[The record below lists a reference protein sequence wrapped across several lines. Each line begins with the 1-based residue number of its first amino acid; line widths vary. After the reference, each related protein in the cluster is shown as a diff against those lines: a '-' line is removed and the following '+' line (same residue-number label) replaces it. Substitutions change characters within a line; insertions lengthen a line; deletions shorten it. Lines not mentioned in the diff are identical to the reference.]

1 MGIKNYVMTITYGII
16 LTSLSVFFIVMDF
29 LAKDLSKFTKWF
41 IVLLICLLYIAV
53 YYFEKKLSF
62 LNIITKKTTI
72 PQKIKTETIEETE
85 RQRKTEMMNS
95 ISNYII
101 TKSQEGVNME
111 TIINSLI
118 RTGYE
123 PKTVDSVLQEMVN
136 KGILRIEKASSQ
148 EVNET
153 AVHKEVKQP
162 EPKPEAVNEPQQVE
176 IAEPEETP
184 TQTNE
189 DTADEVNKTIEEE
202 VDLTDNNKPKK
213 GKKQNKKAKFV
224 CNICGEEFERKTKFA
239 KHVTKEH

>member
-118 RTGYE
+118 RQATN
-123 PKTVDSVLQEMVN
+123 PKLLIQYYKKWLIKAFLELKRLHHRKLMKQQFIKKLNNQNLNQKPLMNLN
-136 KGILRIEKASSQ
+136 KLK
-148 EVNET
+148 
-153 AVHKEVKQP
+153 
-162 EPKPEAVNEPQQVE
+162 
-176 IAEPEETP
+176 
-184 TQTNE
+184 
-189 DTADEVNKTIEEE
+189 
-202 VDLTDNNKPKK
+202 
-213 GKKQNKKAKFV
+213 
-224 CNICGEEFERKTKFA
+224 
-239 KHVTKEH
+239 